1 MVEAIDQEM
10 HDAEHDKQ
18 QVEEENKNFMTL
30 EQEIRLVN

>member
-10 HDAEHDKQ
+10 REAEHDNQ
-18 QVEEENKNFMTL
+18 QAEEENKNFRTL